1 MPCENGKMWKKGDFF
16 FFAPAAS
23 AVCNRLA
30 LHAAAA
36 HMLDHEGAD
45 DTASLAQS
53 RQAASAAHP
62 FMLSPELVGK
72 NFRLVVL
79 AAAIN
84 SIGAILGIVA
94 LNIPWIQL
102 NYYPSTAMACVGTAA
117 APCAPPRSPALTPHS
132 PTPPTRPRRRAPT
145 RSGLPCS
152 QNTCTV
158 GFGLLSILLC
168 TGVVPASGPITG
180 GGTTSPVPVECSSTS
195 YAGIATAGPSF
206 GATNGVTYTFDSSGL
221 AALVDTRTA
230 ALGLIA
236 AGVGFLGLTVAS
248 NLLASRALQRAYTYP
263 RNAYGCCATSRTALA
278 LGLVAFALGVVGC
291 AVGWAVFGSFA
302 SALFPSQSYAVTLP
316 GQGVAVG
323 FMIAMLAGALV
334 GGVQIFSLRSDALAT
349 KGDIKSA
356 LESHMGGTTEACC
369 SARSG
374 QLTTK

>member
-1 MPCENGKMWKKGDFF
+1 MRRHRRRALRASPQPRPH
-16 FFAPAAS
+16 PA
-23 AVCNRLA
+23 LPPP
-30 LHAAAA
+30 AAAA
-36 HMLDHEGAD
+36 
-45 DTASLAQS
+45 
-53 RQAASAAHP
+53 AA
-62 FMLSPELVGK
+62 G
-72 NFRLVVL
+72 R
-79 AAAIN
+79 
-84 SIGAILGIVA
+84 
-94 LNIPWIQL
+94 
-102 NYYPSTAMACVGTAA
+102 
-117 APCAPPRSPALTPHS
+117 RR
-132 PTPPTRPRRRAPT
+132 PPTRR
-145 RSGLPCS
+145 GLPCS

-248 NLLASRALQRAYTYP
+248 NLLASRALQRAYTHP

-291 AVGWAVFGSFA
+291 AVGWVVFGSRA
-302 SALFPSQSYAVTLP
+302 SVLFPSQSYAVTLP

-334 GGVQIFSLRSDALAT
+334 GGVQIFSLRSDALAA

-369 SARSG
+369 SVRSG